1 MNATVKRDSPFT
13 LSYQLRQI
21 LEDKISSGKYKPGDP
36 FPTEREIAEQFG
48 VSRITVRE
56 AKRISEKTQE
66 RKGGETI
73 IFLHKH
79 PSDKKDHGKSKE
91 VSKKKLLKG
100 DRR

>member
-66 RKGGETI
+66 RKGGERLT
-73 IFLHKH
+73 FSHGHL
-79 PSDKKDHGKSKE
+79 SNEDDHRE
-91 VSKKKLLKG
+91 I
-100 DRR
+100 